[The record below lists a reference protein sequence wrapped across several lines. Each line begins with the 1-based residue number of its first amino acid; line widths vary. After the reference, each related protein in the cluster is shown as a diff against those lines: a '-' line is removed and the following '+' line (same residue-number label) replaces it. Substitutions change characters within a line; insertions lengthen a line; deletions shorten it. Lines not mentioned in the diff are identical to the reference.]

1 MNKKN
6 WVICL
11 FLMAFFA
18 VFANA
23 GQTRVL
29 RVTMNDGS
37 TKLFMVKLVSK
48 IAFTAVAASSSSV
61 AASSSSEKATSSS
74 SSIQTASSS
83 SQKATSS
90 STVQTASSSSQKPTS
105 SSTVQ
110 TASSSSQKAT
120 SSSTGKT
127 NSSSSKKATSSSSGK
142 ESGIIA
148 TVERINHKFSWN
160 ARQQALLL
168 FSAKATNAKVAVFDV
183 QGVRLAKLNV
193 TLVPGFNTVS
203 LLDAHLANGKY
214 VVHVNL
220 DGESIHKVIS
230 IGNGK

>member
-11 FLMAFFA
+11 FLMAFFV

-74 SSIQTASSS
+74 SCA
-83 SQKATSS
+83 KTSRE
-90 STVQTASSSSQKPTS
+90 TFE
-105 SSTVQ
+105 
-110 TASSSSQKAT
+110 
-120 SSSTGKT
+120 
-127 NSSSSKKATSSSSGK
+127 
-142 ESGIIA
+142 ES
-148 TVERINHKFSWN
+148 
-160 ARQQALLL
+160 L
-168 FSAKATNAKVAVFDV
+168 
-183 QGVRLAKLNV
+183 KL
-193 TLVPGFNTVS
+193 
-203 LLDAHLANGKY
+203 KR
-214 VVHVNL
+214 
-220 DGESIHKVIS
+220 
-230 IGNGK
+230 